1 MNYLHECK
9 PDPIIHCGL
18 KPKNIL
24 LDNGG
29 QLQAAR
35 FGLIRLSKMSQNKA
49 KLAQP
54 VVIDYSNLYLALKIY
69 NDEIF
74 NRSVDSFSFS
84 LILYEMVEGIQPF
97 HLKPS

>member
-1 MNYLHECK
+1 
-9 PDPIIHCGL
+9 
-18 KPKNIL
+18 
-24 LDNGG
+24 
-29 QLQAAR
+29 
-35 FGLIRLSKMSQNKA
+35 MSQDKA

-97 HLKPS
+97 HPKPSEEVARVIYAEGKRPPFKIKSKSYPPDLKD